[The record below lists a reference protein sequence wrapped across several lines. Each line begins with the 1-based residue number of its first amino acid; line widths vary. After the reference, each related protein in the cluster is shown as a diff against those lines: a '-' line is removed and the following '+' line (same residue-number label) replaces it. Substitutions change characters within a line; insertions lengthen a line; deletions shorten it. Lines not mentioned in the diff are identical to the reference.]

1 MLCVLE
7 HGGAGIFYFILLFLG
22 VLVGRFCALGRR
34 DFVYFYFYFWGPCWV
49 LCVCDVSVCV
59 CLCVCTWKG
68 GGVRA
73 YLFITINVC
82 KKRPI
87 NEQKRPINEQ
97 KRPTNTCVPLHH
109 DQRVYN
115 GLHLCCLLLLLF
127 FVFFYGTVRAQ
138 VRYNGLNLFCLFLF
152 YFYSFSME
160 QYERKYG
167 TMALIYLFIT
177 INVCLFVF
185 VYLWNSTSLAIYYTS
200 LVQT

>member
-1 MLCVLE
+1 VLCVLE

-127 FVFFYGTVRAQ
+127 
-138 VRYNGLNLFCLFLF
+138 LF
-152 YFYSFSME
+152 FSME

-167 TMALIYLFIT
+167 TMALIY
-177 INVCLFVF
+177 F
-185 VYLWNSTSLAIYYTS
+185 VYFYFIFILFLWNSTSAST
-200 LVQT
+200 VQWP